1 MSLSNDDSILAVEKV
16 NIFHGDVQAIWD
28 VSFKVRKGEIVTIVG
43 SNGAGKTTTL
53 ETIAGLLKPSSGSI
67 FFDGKRIDNLAPH
80 QIVAKGCTL
89 TPEGRHL
96 FPNMTI
102 IENLEMGCYVAEARK
117 QKGDTL
123 KWVFGLFPQL
133 ANRKKQ
139 LAGTMSGGEQQ
150 MLAVGRALMS
160 RPKLLMLDEPSFGL
174 APKYVSKLSEIV
186 TTINK
191 DGVTVLLV
199 EQNTRLALKTSN
211 RGYVLESGKIALE
224 GSSAELMEN
233 HLVKKAY
240 LGLPR

>member
-1 MSLSNDDSILAVEKV
+1 MSLSNDDSILVVEKV

-67 FFDGKRIDNLAPH
+67 FFNGKRIDNLAPH
-80 QIVAKGCTL
+80 QIVAEGCTL

-102 IENLEMGCYVAEARK
+102 IENLEMGCYVADARK

-233 HLVKKAY
+233 QLVKKAY
-240 LGLPR
+240 LGLPK